1 MDAAQVA
8 GALREALIVSLK
20 LGGPPLLVSL
30 AVGLTVSLVQAATQ
44 ISEAT
49 LTFLP
54 KLVLVAGALA
64 LLGPF
69 MAASLTDYARALMDQ
84 VIAVGGH

>member
-20 LGGPPLLVSL
+20 LSGPPLLVSL

-44 ISEAT
+44 VSEAT

-54 KLVLVAGALA
+54 KLILVAGALA

-69 MAASLTDYARALMDQ
+69 MAASLTDYSRALMDQ

>member
-8 GALREALIVSLK
+8 SVLREALIVSLK
-20 LGGPPLLVSL
+20 LSGPPLLVSL

-54 KLVLVAGALA
+54 KLILVAGALA

-69 MAASLTDYARALMDQ
+69 MAASLTDYSRELMDQ
-84 VIAVGGH
+84 IIAVGGH

>member
-30 AVGLTVSLVQAATQ
+30 AVGLAVSLVQAATQ

-54 KLVLVAGALA
+54 KLILVAGALA

-69 MAASLTDYARALMDQ
+69 MAASLTDYSRALMDQ
-84 VIAVGGH
+84 IIVVGGR

>member
-8 GALREALIVSLK
+8 GALREALVVSLK

-54 KLVLVAGALA
+54 KLILVAGALA

-69 MAASLTDYARALMDQ
+69 MAASLTDYSRALMDQ
-84 VIAVGGH
+84 IVVAGGR